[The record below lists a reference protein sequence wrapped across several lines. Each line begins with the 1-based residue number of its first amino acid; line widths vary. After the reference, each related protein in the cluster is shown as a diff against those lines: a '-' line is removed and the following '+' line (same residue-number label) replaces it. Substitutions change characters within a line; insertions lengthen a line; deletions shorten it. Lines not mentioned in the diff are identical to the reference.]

1 MEGENATTAPEAP
14 YYEPEAVCLADVGPF
29 SPTHIAIKFGPPPTL
44 IVELDAEAPGDSQR
58 LFHSCSTTRW
68 RCTTSRGTWTPK
80 R

>member
-44 IVELDAEAPGDSQR
+44 IVELNAEAPGDSQR
-58 LFHSCSTTRW
+58 LFHHEVALYNLT
-68 RCTTSRGTWTPK
+68 GDMDPK
-80 R
+80 EVA